1 MDAVDLLRLT
11 TQYYRAHPSTAMPG
25 PVQERTEFPVAQ
37 TAFVPL
43 RIWNVGFP
51 DGPPV
56 PGEYFVDM
64 GLPETH
70 ALAAQIVEEWI
81 RPAVPGYARERV
93 EKVHGPGSR
102 EWAGWEALDAPD
114 IMRPRPEDLVVAT
127 STQFDRLL
135 RREGIVNLIYAGC
148 CTNLCVLDAEGG
160 MKPMGRL
167 AYRTVLLREATLACE
182 FPDTLAERLCTR
194 IAIRHIE
201 TWVGLTASA
210 PAFIDA
216 CRTLAAGRDGAAARA
231 AVPVGA
237 APAEGSGRG
246 PQRSGTAR

>member
-1 MDAVDLLRLT
+1 
-11 TQYYRAHPSTAMPG
+11 
-25 PVQERTEFPVAQ
+25 
-37 TAFVPL
+37 
-43 RIWNVGFP
+43 
-51 DGPPV
+51 
-56 PGEYFVDM
+56 M

-81 RPAVPGYARERV
+81 RPATDAARAAGMRVCHVQPVRIADRYPQARGLREDPPEVADRRVWPPPAVPGYARERV

-102 EWAGWEALDAPD
+102 EWAGWEALDAPE
-114 IMRPRPEDLVVAT
+114 IMRPRPEDFVVAT

-135 RREGIVNLIYAGC
+135 RREGIVNLIYAGF

-167 AYRTVLLREATLACE
+167 GYRTVLLREATLACE
-182 FPDTLAERLCTR
+182 FPDTLAERQCTR

-210 PAFIDA
+210 PAFIAA

-231 AVPVGA
+231 PVPAGPGA
-237 APAEGSGRG
+237 AKSRG
-246 PQRSGTAR
+246 QWEDRSGAPGVPGTGGARR